1 MTVKPWDSCVFA
13 GFLSRG
19 SGRYISWIRGDIW
32 IALDAK
38 IEKSLLYLEVNKI
51 VGEQEEGT
59 SKFRATL
66 GLL

>member
-1 MTVKPWDSCVFA
+1 MGQLCLCRIPEQRLRQVHKLD
-13 GFLSRG
+13 RE
-19 SGRYISWIRGDIW
+19 DIW
-32 IALDAK
+32 IALDKSK